1 MEASFKLSIPFPQ
14 AKNDALNQMLKD
26 LSNELDALR
35 AAQAQAQ
42 DAGSDDVTLAE
53 AALSRLL
60 AETQLANIG
69 ERERCIHSDALAN
82 YLLAS

>member
-1 MEASFKLSIPFPQ
+1 MEPSFKRSIPFPQ
-14 AKNDALNQMLKD
+14 AKNDALNQKLKD
-26 LSNELDALR
+26 LSSELDALR

-69 ERERCIHSDALAN
+69 ERER
-82 YLLAS
+82 